1 LLQFNQNQKEF
12 SRRQVH
18 IPENVSM
25 TLLKITDR
33 HHNYPQRGW
42 GKWDQEN
49 GSKNRPTINQESIRK
64 RKKSFGGK

>member
-1 LLQFNQNQKEF
+1 
-12 SRRQVH
+12 
-18 IPENVSM
+18 M